1 MTTMNT
7 QPASAATNAGELR
20 ATRPRGSVTAPTNPL
35 GELTPKTELPRM
47 WYEGVLDRG
56 IVPDA
61 AIRWVIRR
69 KLTRIAGQLA
79 AGGVEAQQARLS
91 AFVEELREAPV
102 AIHQR
107 EANEQHYELPA
118 EFFTLCLGARRK
130 YSGCLWGPGVRTL
143 DQAEEAM
150 LDLYVRRADVRD
162 GMRILDLG
170 CGWGSLSFYL
180 AERFP
185 GAQILAVSN
194 SRPQREFFE
203 SEIARRGIRNLEC
216 ITRDAATLTL
226 DRTFDR
232 IMSVEMFEHM
242 KNYRDLMR
250 RLAGMLNP
258 DGRLFVHIFTHA
270 RFAYHF
276 DGASDWIGKYFFT
289 GGTMP
294 SHDLL
299 LHFQDDLR
307 LIERWG
313 VNGTHYQRTANAWLQ
328 NMDARAPQ
336 VRRILEAN
344 YGPEAD
350 AWFNRWRVFFMAC
363 AEFWGLRG
371 GNEWIVSHY
380 LFGKP

>member
-1 MTTMNT
+1 MTTINSN
-7 QPASAATNAGELR
+7 ASIT
-20 ATRPRGSVTAPTNPL
+20 GSVTAPANPL
-35 GELTPKTELPRM
+35 GQVVDQTKLPRM
-47 WYEGVLDRG
+47 WYEGILDAG
-56 IVPDA
+56 LVPDGL
-61 AIRWVIRR
+61 IRWMIRR

-79 AGGVEAQQARLS
+79 SGGVESQQARLS
-91 AFVEELREAPV
+91 AFVEELRQAPV

-130 YSGCLWGPGVRTL
+130 YSGCYWPEGVTTL

-150 LDLYVRRADVRD
+150 LDLYVQRAQVAD

-185 GAQILAVSN
+185 KAQILAVSN
-194 SRPQREFFE
+194 SRLQREFFE
-203 SEIARRGIRNLEC
+203 QEIARRGITNLTC
-216 ITRDAATLTL
+216 ITRDAATLKL
-226 DRTFDR
+226 DQTFDR

-242 KNYRDLMR
+242 KNYKDLLG
-250 RLAGMLNP
+250 RLSSMLTP
-258 DGRLFVHIFTHA
+258 GGLLFVHIFTHA

-276 DGASDWIGKYFFT
+276 DAASDWIGKYFFT

-299 LHFQDDLR
+299 LHFQDDLN
-307 LIERWG
+307 LVQRWA
-313 VNGTHYQRTANAWLQ
+313 VNGTHYQRTANAWLE
-328 NMDARAPQ
+328 NMDARSTR
-336 VRRILEAN
+336 VREVLRAN
-344 YGPEAD
+344 YADQAD
-350 AWFNRWRVFFMAC
+350 AWYNRWRVFYMAC

-380 LFGKP
+380 LFRK